1 MLKNLGQL
9 SESFRQFRQNSIL
22 TVESKFY
29 WELFIVRTMLFG
41 MIFRIL
47 GEWMSS
53 FSRNCSC
60 TSVRT
65 AFYVNKRKAFL
76 SILMRK
82 LCFPKCL
89 YFFKICRIRSNIF
102 PVFLH
107 WIFWQG
113 CQSCIQ
119 VYRGPFHGENQSET
133 TFFSK
138 TFFFGFW
145 TKSTR
150 TFHIISLA
158 DFKKTVLRVQR
169 TVSEKAW
176 DKKRAN
182 KQNYFQELV
191 LTTFGLLVEFL
202 RPFCQNCFLPSSN
215 FLMESSN
222 CEWKIDY

>member
-1 MLKNLGQL
+1 MFVE
-9 SESFRQFRQNSIL
+9 ESRTVVGKFSAVSTKLHSNS
-22 TVESKFY
+22 VGSNFY

-41 MIFRIL
+41 KICRFL
-47 GEWMSS
+47 GEKMSS
-53 FSRNCSC
+53 FLQNCSC

-76 SILMRK
+76 SILIRK

-89 YFFKICRIRSNIF
+89 YFFIICRIRSNIF

-138 TFFFGFW
+138 TFFRILNKKYSDFSQNFFGRFQKNCSTCPENSLW
-145 TKSTR
+145 KSMR
-150 TFHIISLA
+150 Q
-158 DFKKTVLRVQR
+158 KKSQ
-169 TVSEKAW
+169 
-176 DKKRAN
+176 
-182 KQNYFQELV
+182 
-191 LTTFGLLVEFL
+191 
-202 RPFCQNCFLPSSN
+202 
-215 FLMESSN
+215 
-222 CEWKIDY
+222 